1 MSVCLNKTEKPALPV
16 LGHKTKVAALGTD
29 GVWGQVEMSVGCRI
43 FEAGGLETLGFV
55 NFRGSSM
62 HGKWGSPLPRW
73 VPLEGSRVPWAAAGE
88 GGAEAGGGGEG
99 RES

>member
-1 MSVCLNKTEKPALPV
+1 MSICLNKTEKPV

-29 GVWGQVEMSVGCRI
+29 RVWGQVEMSVGRRI

-55 NFRGSSM
+55 NFRGSLT
-62 HGKWGSPLPRW
+62 HGKWGSPLPGW
-73 VPLEGSRVPWAAAGE
+73 VPLEGSRVLWAAAGE
-88 GGAEAGGGGEG
+88 GGAEAGVGGG